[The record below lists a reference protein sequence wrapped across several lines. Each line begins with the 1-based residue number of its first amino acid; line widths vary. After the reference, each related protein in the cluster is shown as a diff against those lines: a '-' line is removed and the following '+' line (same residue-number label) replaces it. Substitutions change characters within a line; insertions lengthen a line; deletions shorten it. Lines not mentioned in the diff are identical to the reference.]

1 MFEIEEKAVIRQE
14 LEAAPMMTSPYQTSM
29 HESEYGLNP
38 ADKSMKRI
46 EKFYAPDGPGSDP
59 TFDPAEHSKRK
70 SKKYT

>member
-1 MFEIEEKAVIRQE
+1 
-14 LEAAPMMTSPYQTSM
+14 MMTSPYQTSM

-59 TFDPAEHSKRK
+59 TGVSIAEHSKRK